1 MQRERYIDMAKGLAI
16 LCIVLLHYEN
26 GLFPTE
32 VNTFVGSFMISMFYV
47 TSGWLMASRKNIST
61 TKELLQK
68 RWKQLGIPYCYW
80 TVIILVFDFILL
92 LAGYYDLNLIAREA
106 YKSVTLR
113 GIGTL
118 WFLPALFWGEL
129 VWHWLYKKKI
139 WIQPAVF
146 LAIIAYMNI
155 YHHIFDAQQETIY
168 RIINAPFRT
177 MLNIS
182 GACIGIAGGYYFFH
196 LIGKKFSNLSRKQLL
211 SIGIC
216 LCTSA
221 FVLVNYLP
229 EPLSF
234 FNMILA
240 SLIGPWGILCLSKA
254 TQDCRIMNYFDF
266 WGRNSLLLM
275 VTHYSIIEVLFQWG
289 AEGVFHETFS
299 HWVSLACFC
308 LSMPIQHLLVPL
320 FDKHFKSLLGK

>member
-1 MQRERYIDMAKGLAI
+1 
-16 LCIVLLHYEN
+16 
-26 GLFPTE
+26 
-32 VNTFVGSFMISMFYV
+32 MISMFYV

-139 WIQPAVF
+139 WIQTAVF

-155 YHHIFDAQQETIY
+155 YHHILMLNKKLSTYNQC
-168 RIINAPFRT
+168 PFRT
-177 MLNIS
+177 MLQHIRS
-182 GACIGIAGGYYFFH
+182 LHWYCRRYYFFH
-196 LIGKKFSNLSRKQLL
+196 LIGKVFKL
-211 SIGIC
+211 ITETII
-216 LCTSA
+216 
-221 FVLVNYLP
+221 VNRHLFMY
-229 EPLSF
+229 
-234 FNMILA
+234 I
-240 SLIGPWGILCLSKA
+240 SLRVG
-254 TQDCRIMNYFDF
+254 
-266 WGRNSLLLM
+266 
-275 VTHYSIIEVLFQWG
+275 
-289 AEGVFHETFS
+289 
-299 HWVSLACFC
+299 
-308 LSMPIQHLLVPL
+308 
-320 FDKHFKSLLGK
+320 

>member
-139 WIQPAVF
+139 WIQTAVF

-254 TQDCRIMNYFDF
+254 THYE
-266 WGRNSLLLM
+266 LL
-275 VTHYSIIEVLFQWG
+275 
-289 AEGVFHETFS
+289 
-299 HWVSLACFC
+299 
-308 LSMPIQHLLVPL
+308 
-320 FDKHFKSLLGK
+320 